1 MARISPSLSIITV
14 NKNRLNSLIKRHKV
28 AEWMKKHDPT
38 ICCLQETHF
47 RFKVIYRLQMKGWK
61 KIFYA
66 NDNQKGAR
74 VAIIVAD
81 KINIKS
87 KTVIR
92 NKEEHYIKA
101 KGSIHQ

>member
-1 MARISPSLSIITV
+1 MTEQIKKQNPIIYYL
-14 NKNRLNSLIKRHKV
+14 K
-28 AEWMKKHDPT
+28 
-38 ICCLQETHF
+38 ETHHF
-47 RFKVIYRLQMKGWK
+47 RYKGIHNLKVKGWK